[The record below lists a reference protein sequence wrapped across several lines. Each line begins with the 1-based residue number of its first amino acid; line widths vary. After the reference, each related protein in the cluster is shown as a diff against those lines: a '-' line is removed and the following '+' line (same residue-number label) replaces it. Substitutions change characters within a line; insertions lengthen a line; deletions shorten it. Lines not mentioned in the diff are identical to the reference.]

1 MLNDSLI
8 RTFIHSFTRFLTTIS
23 DNLIINFCQFEDYIE
38 NKNTPFKRAINTNK
52 NQGDILLF
60 EQKNIACYISAQQQK

>member
-23 DNLIINFCQFEDYIE
+23 DNLIINFCQFEDYVG
-38 NKNTPFKRAINTNK
+38 NINTLRYK
-52 NQGDILLF
+52 IWRLCRSLEDGFAYSLEVRGEDYF
-60 EQKNIACYISAQQQK
+60 F

>member
-23 DNLIINFCQFEDYIE
+23 DNLIINFCQFEDYVE
-38 NKNTPFKRAINTNK
+38 NKNTSFKRARKTNK

-60 EQKNIACYISAQQQK
+60 EQKNIALLY

>member
-1 MLNDSLI
+1 MFNDSLI

-23 DNLIINFCQFEDYIE
+23 HNLIINFCQFEDYVG
-38 NKNTPFKRAINTNK
+38 NKNTPFKRARKTNK

-60 EQKNIACYISAQQQK
+60 EQKNRALLY

>member
-23 DNLIINFCQFEDYIE
+23 DNLIINFCQFEDYVE
-38 NKNTPFKRAINTNK
+38 NKNTLRY
-52 NQGDILLF
+52 
-60 EQKNIACYISAQQQK
+60 KNI

>member
-23 DNLIINFCQFEDYIE
+23 DNLIINFCQFEDYVG
-38 NKNTPFKRAINTNK
+38 NKNTLRYK
-52 NQGDILLF
+52 NMATMSQFRGRLRL
-60 EQKNIACYISAQQQK
+60 